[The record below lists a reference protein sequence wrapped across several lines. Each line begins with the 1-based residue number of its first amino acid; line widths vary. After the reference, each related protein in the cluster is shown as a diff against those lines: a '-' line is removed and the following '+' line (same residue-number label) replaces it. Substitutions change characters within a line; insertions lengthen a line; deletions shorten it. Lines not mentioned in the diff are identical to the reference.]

1 MGMTSLATI
10 LRLTDRA
17 RAMRDGM
24 KPRRIIGSVTA
35 TVLAMML
42 LPMTAAAGSELIR
55 WYHPNASNVTGFR
68 IVQGSASGNFGAP
81 LEVGLPTP
89 SNGVY
94 SATINVSDTL
104 DTYVAVVAYNADGS
118 SAPSNERLIAAAST
132 PDPDPTLPSEPA
144 PAPDLSLEDD
154 AALFPADASALY
166 TTNFAPGTGSEWI
179 DTRAENS
186 MAIDDSLFSIAGVAG
201 TNALTTTNTA
211 TNIHSHVGVSGASSW
226 ANYEVRGRMLLTDT
240 NGGLGVTTY
249 SDYPNSDAYYRLRR
263 KAGANE
269 EFVLSLHPEG
279 ASLVCSRGST
289 GVSPSVNT
297 WYKFRIQTTDT
308 SVSTLI
314 EAKIWVATSSE
325 PSAWQASCQDIR
337 TGRRPSGTVG
347 VWAMGSGLKAWD
359 DIEVIPLGSGETGSI
374 PTSTVPPA
382 PPILIDVIP
391 VGG

>member
-1 MGMTSLATI
+1 MGMTSLAMI

-17 RAMRDGM
+17 MGDGM

-35 TVLAMML
+35 MALAMML

-55 WYHPNASNVTGFR
+55 WHHPNASNVTGFR
-68 IVQGSASGNFGAP
+68 IVQGSGPGNYGAP

-94 SATINVSDTL
+94 SATINISDTV

-118 SAPSNERLIAAAST
+118 SAPSNERLIATAST
-132 PDPDPTLPSEPA
+132 PDPDPTLPPEPA

-179 DTRAENS
+179 DTRAGNS
-186 MAIDDSLFSIAGVAG
+186 MATDDSLFSIAGVAG

-211 TNIHSHVGVSGASSW
+211 TNVHSHVGVSGASSW

-240 NGGLGVTTY
+240 DGGLGVTTY
-249 SDYPNSDAYYRLRR
+249 SAYPNSDRYYRLRR
-263 KAGANE
+263 SAGSNE
-269 EFVLSLHPEG
+269 PFRLTLHPEG
-279 ASLVCSRGST
+279 DALACSNEST
-289 GVSPSVNT
+289 GVSPNVDT
-297 WYKFRIQTTDT
+297 WYKFRIQTTET
-308 SVSTLI
+308 GSSTRI
-314 EAKIWVATSSE
+314 DAKVWAANTSE
-325 PSAWQASCQDIR
+325 PSAWQASCQDLR
-337 TGRRPSGTVG
+337 SSRLVAGTVG
-347 VWAMGSGLKAWD
+347 VWSMGSGTKAWD
-359 DIEVIPLGSGETGSI
+359 DIEVIPVGSGGTGSTAT
-374 PTSTVPPA
+374 PRDPPV

-391 VGG
+391 VDG